1 MSIEN
6 INQAAG
12 AMNTLTARMNNFVND
27 ADAQI
32 ALRQAAYDA
41 LAGNL
46 VGVVRDQMRF
56 TGTIDPD
63 EANPTL
69 VNGGTFTTIAQ
80 FVSRAP
86 SGCDARAGLLAGK
99 TYPITTLYLYGHSIE
114 FFKVGVVESTDDPII
129 APTAVLQGGTL
140 NYVNSFAQ
148 RGNGRLRFTY
158 VNVQMPEKVDEGLP
172 WSASNQSLVSAWR
185 CTSADVEFLN
195 STFKGPDGTCIL
207 SASNT
212 NHCKLS
218 LSQSTLDGLVFGV
231 SNNAGGTTLIAKN
244 GVTML
249 NGAEYHQTGSLG
261 TTLLMN

>member
-12 AMNTLTARMNNFVND
+12 AMNTLTARMNSFVND

-46 VGVVRDQMRF
+46 VGIVRDQMRF

-86 SGCDARAGLLAGK
+86 SGCDARAGLLPGK
-99 TYPITTLYLYGHSIE
+99 TYPIETIYLYSQSIE
-114 FFKVGVVESTDDPII
+114 FFKVGAGDNPII
-129 APTAVLQGGTL
+129 APTAFLHLGTL

-148 RGNGRLRFTY
+148 RGNGRLRFSY
-158 VNVQMPEKVDEGLP
+158 IEIQMPEKVDEGLP
-172 WSASNQSLVSAWR
+172 WNASNRALVSAWR
-185 CTSADVEFLN
+185 CTSSDVEFLN
-195 STFKGPDGTCIL
+195 SVFKGPDGASIL

-212 NHCKLS
+212 NHCKLG

-231 SNNAGGTTLIAKN
+231 SSNEFGTTLIAKN

-249 NGAEYHQTGSLG
+249 NGAEYHQTGILG